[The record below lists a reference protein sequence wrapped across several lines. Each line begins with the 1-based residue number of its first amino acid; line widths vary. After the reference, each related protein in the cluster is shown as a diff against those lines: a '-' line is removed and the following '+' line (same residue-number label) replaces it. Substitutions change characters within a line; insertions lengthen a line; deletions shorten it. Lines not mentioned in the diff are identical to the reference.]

1 MFTSVLNQ
9 LSTLTYTV
17 MNDKLSFRENFFA
30 MSVTI
35 YGNMRFTEPKRKFH
49 FSISYS
55 NCNHATRE

>member
-35 YGNMRFTEPKRKFH
+35 YGNMRFTEP
-49 FSISYS
+49 
-55 NCNHATRE
+55 